1 MIVCLKKSVAEFGTF
16 SMHDTGNQLT
26 GECLLGIPFNSTV
39 HLDLTTDSIVSQQKS
54 ATTIETTIDNEPGY
68 RTSVNSYT
76 RLNKGVLQPISYALD
91 DSTISTRSQRLEN
104 SSMIDVST
112 TTDSNTG
119 CYTVCFSTTTAI
131 VPTASTTTAIVPTA
145 STTTAIVP
153 TASAT
158 TAIVPTASATTAIV
172 PTASTTTAIVPTAST
187 TTARVPTASTTT
199 AIVPTATTTFTDS
212 CNDSIE
218 ILQGDTCISKN
229 ILQMSAVNALRNAT
243 ANTNATADA
252 LSLYFN
258 SIASPS
264 ALSDS
269 QYVLSPDDIDSY
281 VDRLKNVTLMR
292 NTKASF
298 ILAQDI
304 SQFANIQRV
313 GATFTRGIGGAG
325 VGIPNGIDTFSSI
338 ATAAA
343 LLESK
348 SLSDVKSFSMLII
361 DSPNTYRNIDN
372 STKRNLVSSVIVAA
386 VQRDIASSNAVNI
399 SLYFQVLPEYKP
411 SGFPEYFCSFYDTTY
426 QKWNDFGCTHPTHNE
441 SLDRYECNCNHTTT
455 FALVWSP
462 KLCQCNTSEVLLP
475 NCTCITKPEGQEWA
489 VEVLKNTTNSTVIAD
504 ALSVYISAVAKTN
517 ETVNQNNLLTVDQ
530 IDYYVNNMTNVNV
543 SKNNIDSILLA
554 KQPDQGNNEMILG
567 ASFLTGSGGEI
578 ISTLNV
584 SNVTHSY
591 LSAAAIV
598 SDKSLIGA
606 TSLNILIIDKPT
618 TYENVSTS
626 TEQRVASSVI
636 VVGIQRGD
644 PTAVRF
650 AVSLY
655 FQVLPDFEPK
665 VPADYFCSFY
675 DTSNHI
681 WNDSGCTKPI
691 FKNLLN
697 RYECSCNHTTT
708 FALIWLPKVPL
719 TRYLNSQD
727 IASLVFQSIS
737 ICCFIA
743 VIIHA
748 IVIRFRDPIMSLQTN
763 DLPPLMSCAVTM
775 ILFIFFIALAM
786 TTYTK
791 TSSEDQTSC
800 FLSSSVLMFFVY
812 FFIIFMFCI
821 KTSVAYFN
829 YLRFVC
835 LFPQPSYRRLFV
847 MILISFFISIIWVS
861 VAAGLNSNPSY
872 NITQLYPYKFCWFTR
887 GVIYYFLTIPAG
899 VFLLINTIVF
909 IRVALCIINHARQAT
924 SPHQLYKRMKQC
936 VIILLL
942 SSATQGIGWLFGPF
956 LTFINS
962 EAGNILGWFF
972 VIFNGLEGLW
982 VILLYIVIRSLRMDK
997 QRYRKFA
1004 EQITTSTEQVSHKYG
1019 KYFEGDKEYE
1029 DIVT

>member
-1 MIVCLKKSVAEFGTF
+1 
-16 SMHDTGNQLT
+16 
-26 GECLLGIPFNSTV
+26 
-39 HLDLTTDSIVSQQKS
+39 LTTDSIVSQQKS

-68 RTSVNSYT
+68 RTSVNPYT
-76 RLNKGVLQPISYALD
+76 RLNKGVLQPISDTLD

-104 SSMIDVST
+104 SSMINVST

-153 TASAT
+153 TAS
-158 TAIVPTASATTAIV
+158 
-172 PTASTTTAIVPTAST
+172 TTTTI
-187 TTARVPTASTTT
+187 VPTASTTT

-243 ANTNATADA
+243 ANANATADA

-304 SQFANIQRV
+304 SQFANIRRV

-325 VGIPNGIDTFSSI
+325 VGIPNGSDTLSSN

-372 STKRNLVSSVIVAA
+372 STKRNLVSSVIVASP
-386 VQRDIASSNAVNI
+386 QRNIASSNAINI
-399 SLYFQVLPEYKP
+399 ALYFRVLPEFEPKVP
-411 SGFPEYFCSFYDTTY
+411 ADYFCSFYDTNT
-426 QKWNDFGCTHPTHNE
+426 QAWNESGCTHPTYNE
-441 SLDRYECNCNHTTT
+441 SLDRYECNCSHTTT

-462 KLCQCNTSEVLLP
+462 KVCQCSSSEVLLP
-475 NCTCITKPEGQEWA
+475 NCTCVTKPNGQEWA
-489 VEVLKNTTNSTVIAD
+489 VEALKNATNSNVTAD

-517 ETVNQNNLLTVDQ
+517 ETANQNNLLTVAQ
-530 IDYYVNNMTNVNV
+530 IDSYVYNMTNVNEPR
-543 SKNNIDSILLA
+543 NNNDSILFA
-554 KQPDQGNNEMILG
+554 KQPDQGNNVMILG
-567 ASFLTGSGGEI
+567 ASFTTGVGGQVI
-578 ISTLNV
+578 DS
-584 SNVTHSY
+584 SNIDSVNTPSITT
-591 LSAAAIV
+591 AAIV
-598 SDKSLIGA
+598 SNQSLSNVV
-606 TSLNILIIDKPT
+606 SLNMLIIDKPT
-618 TYENVSTS
+618 TYTNVDHKTNR
-626 TEQRVASSVI
+626 TLASSIII
-636 VVGIQRGD
+636 VTLRRNDTKPASMDI
-644 PTAVRF
+644 
-650 AVSLY
+650 SLY
-655 FQVLPDFEPK
+655 FKVLSEFEPK
-665 VPADYFCSFY
+665 VPADYSCSFY
-675 DTSNHI
+675 DTNTQA
-681 WNDSGCTKPI
+681 WNESGCTKPI
-691 FKNLLN
+691 FKSSLN
-697 RYECSCNHTTT
+697 RYECSCDHTTT
-708 FALIWLPKVPL
+708 FALVWLPKSHL

-743 VIIHA
+743 IIIHA
-748 IVIRFRDPIMSLQTN
+748 IVIRFRDPTMSLQTN

-786 TTYTK
+786 TTYSTK
-791 TSSEDQTSC
+791 VYDDETSC

-829 YLRFVC
+829 FLRFVC
-835 LFPQPSYRRLFV
+835 LFPPPSYRRLFV
-847 MILISFFISIIWVS
+847 ILLISFFISLIWVS
-861 VAAGLNSNPSY
+861 VAVGLNSYSSY
-872 NITQLYPYKFCWFTR
+872 NITQLYPYKLCWFTR
-887 GVIYYFLTIPAG
+887 GVIYYFLIIPAG

-909 IRVALCIINHARQAT
+909 IRVALCIINHARHAT
-924 SPHQLYKRMKQC
+924 SPHQSYKRMKQC

-997 QRYRKFA
+997 QRYRDFA
-1004 EQITTSTEQVSHKYG
+1004 EQITKSTESISHKYG
-1019 KYFEGDKEYE
+1019 KNFEGDKEYE

>member
-16 SMHDTGNQLT
+16 PMHDTGNQLT

-76 RLNKGVLQPISYALD
+76 RLNKGVLQPISYALG
-91 DSTISTRSQRLEN
+91 DSTISTRSQRLES
-104 SSMIDVST
+104 SSMINVST

-131 VPTASTTTAIVPTA
+131 
-145 STTTAIVP
+145 
-153 TASAT
+153 
-158 TAIVPTASATTAIV
+158 
-172 PTASTTTAIVPTAST
+172 
-187 TTARVPTASTTT
+187 VPTASTTT

-243 ANTNATADA
+243 ANTIATADA

-517 ETVNQNNLLTVDQ
+517 ETVNQNNFLTVDQ

-543 SKNNIDSILLA
+543 SRNTDDSILLA
-554 KQPDQGNNEMILG
+554 KQPYQGNNETILG

-584 SNVTHSY
+584 SNVSQSY

-618 TYENVSTS
+618 TYETVSNS
-626 TEQRVASSVI
+626 TEQRIASSVI

-644 PTAVRF
+644 PMPAPFTI
-650 AVSLY
+650 SLY
-655 FQVLPDFEPK
+655 FQVLSDFEPK

-681 WNDSGCTKPI
+681 WNESGCTKPT
-691 FKNLLN
+691 FKNSLN

-835 LFPQPSYRRLFV
+835 LFPQPSYQRLFV

>member
-1 MIVCLKKSVAEFGTF
+1 
-16 SMHDTGNQLT
+16 MHDTGNQLT
-26 GECLLGIPFNSTV
+26 GECLLGIPYNSTV

-68 RTSVNSYT
+68 RTSVNPYT
-76 RLNKGVLQPISYALD
+76 RLNKGVLQPISDTLD

-104 SSMIDVST
+104 SSMINVST

-145 STTTAIVP
+145 STTT
-153 TASAT
+153 T
-158 TAIVPTASATTAIV
+158 IV
-172 PTASTTTAIVPTAST
+172 PTASTTTT
-187 TTARVPTASTTT
+187 
-199 AIVPTATTTFTDS
+199 IVPTATTTFTDS

-243 ANTNATADA
+243 ANANATADA

-304 SQFANIQRV
+304 SQFANIRRV

-325 VGIPNGIDTFSSI
+325 VGIPNGSDTLSSN

-372 STKRNLVSSVIVAA
+372 STKRNLVSSVIVASP
-386 VQRDIASSNAVNI
+386 QRNIASSNAINI
-399 SLYFQVLPEYKP
+399 ALYFRVLPEFEPKVP
-411 SGFPEYFCSFYDTTY
+411 ADYFCSFYDTNT
-426 QKWNDFGCTHPTHNE
+426 QAWNESGCTHPTYNE
-441 SLDRYECNCNHTTT
+441 SLDRYECNCSHTTT

-462 KLCQCNTSEVLLP
+462 KVCQCSSSEVLLP
-475 NCTCITKPEGQEWA
+475 NCTCVTKPNGQEWA
-489 VEVLKNTTNSTVIAD
+489 VEALKNATNSNVTAD

-517 ETVNQNNLLTVDQ
+517 ETANQNNLLTVAQ
-530 IDYYVNNMTNVNV
+530 IDSYVYNMTNVNEPR
-543 SKNNIDSILLA
+543 NNNDSILFA
-554 KQPDQGNNEMILG
+554 KQPDQGNNVMILG
-567 ASFLTGSGGEI
+567 ASFTTGVGGQVI
-578 ISTLNV
+578 DS
-584 SNVTHSY
+584 SNIDSVNTPSITT
-591 LSAAAIV
+591 AAIV
-598 SDKSLIGA
+598 SNQSLSNVV
-606 TSLNILIIDKPT
+606 SLNMLIIDKPT
-618 TYENVSTS
+618 TYTNVDHKTNR
-626 TEQRVASSVI
+626 TLASSIII
-636 VVGIQRGD
+636 VTLRRNDTKPASMDI
-644 PTAVRF
+644 
-650 AVSLY
+650 SLY
-655 FQVLPDFEPK
+655 FKVLSEFEPK
-665 VPADYFCSFY
+665 VPADYSCSFY
-675 DTSNHI
+675 DTNTQA
-681 WNDSGCTKPI
+681 WNESGCTKPI
-691 FKNLLN
+691 FKSSLN
-697 RYECSCNHTTT
+697 RYECSCDHTTT
-708 FALIWLPKVPL
+708 FALVWLPKSHL

-743 VIIHA
+743 IIIHA
-748 IVIRFRDPIMSLQTN
+748 IVIRFRDPTMSLQTN

-786 TTYTK
+786 TTYSTK
-791 TSSEDQTSC
+791 VYDDETSC

-829 YLRFVC
+829 FLRFVC
-835 LFPQPSYRRLFV
+835 LFPPPSYRRLFV
-847 MILISFFISIIWVS
+847 ILLISFFISLIWVS
-861 VAAGLNSNPSY
+861 VAVGLNSYSSY
-872 NITQLYPYKFCWFTR
+872 NITQLYPYKLCWFTR
-887 GVIYYFLTIPAG
+887 GVIYYFLIIPAG

-909 IRVALCIINHARQAT
+909 IRVALCIINHARHAT
-924 SPHQLYKRMKQC
+924 SPHQSYKRMKQC

-997 QRYRKFA
+997 QRYRDFA
-1004 EQITTSTEQVSHKYG
+1004 EQITKSTESISHKYG
-1019 KYFEGDKEYE
+1019 KNFEGDKEYE